1 MNCFNQKLE
10 EDENN
15 SEECYLKQTA
25 FNQYQTISQCM
36 TDYEKEK
43 FSKFLQEGTFV
54 VNNVLKRN
62 ILKLK
67 YTSPPCFPIEKTK
80 ELDKS
85 LTPIRIAKQRSKP
98 KFNPKKAT
106 TKSKFTTVSTTIKW
120 LIKQPV
126 SGNVDLAL
134 AEKLMK
140 MSDLSSTQNGMRSDF
155 KISQAKCK
163 FKIIYQEFY
172 LKKSFSFISDDS
184 GHTTSKTSNLGGNHR
199 QQFVE
204 CF

>member
-1 MNCFNQKLE
+1 MNCFYQKLE
-10 EDENN
+10 EDESN

-67 YTSPPCFPIEKTK
+67 YTSPPCFPLEKSK

-85 LTPIRIAKQRSKP
+85 LTPIRIMKQRSKP
-98 KFNPKKAT
+98 KFNPKKET
-106 TKSKFTTVSTTIKW
+106 TKSKFTTVSTAIKW

-140 MSDLSSTQNGMRSDF
+140 MSDHSSKPNGMRSDF

-163 FKIIYQEFY
+163 FKIIYEKFY
-172 LKKSFSFISDDS
+172 CKNLSFISDDS
-184 GHTTSKTSNLGGNHR
+184 GHSTSKTSNLGGNYW

-204 CF
+204 CI